1 MALDFIKS
9 RDSYITKLAEAD
21 RKFNEAERRWRTF
34 KRRLAETK
42 WEHDL
47 TTNQRE
53 MLKNYPE
60 ELLDDVRRYFH
71 RSEFYAM
78 KIRWYQL
85 KINGPPPGKDQQQYP

>member
-9 RDSYITKLAEAD
+9 RDSYIARLAEAD

-53 MLKNYPE
+53 MLQSCPE
-60 ELLDDVRRYFH
+60 ELLEDVRRYFH

-78 KIRWYQL
+78 KIQWYQM
-85 KINGPPPGKDQQQYP
+85 KINGPPPGIKWTA